1 MTKKETIG
9 KLKIELESEREK
21 NKILLRELNYYKKLY
36 NESFNLIDE
45 EFTGEH
51 IPRID

>member
-9 KLKIELESEREK
+9 QLKIELETEKAK
-21 NKILLRELNYYKKLY
+21 NKILLRELNYYKKMY
-36 NESFNLIDE
+36 IESNNWLVD
-45 EFTGEH
+45 EH